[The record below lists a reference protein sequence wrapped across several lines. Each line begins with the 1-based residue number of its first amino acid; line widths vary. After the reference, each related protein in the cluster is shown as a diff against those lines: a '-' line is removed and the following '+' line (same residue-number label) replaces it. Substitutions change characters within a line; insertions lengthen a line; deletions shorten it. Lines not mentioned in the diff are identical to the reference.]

1 MAKQRIV
8 KAILDACVLYPAPV
22 RDILLSFAR
31 EGLYQPKW
39 TGQIQEEWIRNLLIN
54 RPDLTR
60 IQLEGLVQTMNTAF
74 PDADVRGYEDRIT
87 VIELPDEDD
96 RHVVAA
102 SLVSESDLIIT
113 FNLKD
118 FPPGRLKAF
127 EVEAQHPDDF
137 LVELYKLDRRR
148 GHQAY
153 IKQLKRLKNPP
164 IESDELLRILTKAGL
179 PKTAALLQDG
189 R

>member
-1 MAKQRIV
+1 MAKVPIF

-22 RDILLSFAR
+22 RDILLSFAG
-31 EGLYQPKW
+31 EGLFQPKW

-60 IQLEGLVQTMNTAF
+60 SQLEALVQTMNTAF
-74 PDADVRGYEDRIT
+74 PDANVIEYEDRIEL
-87 VIELPDEDD
+87 IELPDKDD

-102 SLVSESDLIIT
+102 SIISESRLIIT

-118 FPPGRLKAF
+118 FPSTRLKRYG
-127 EVEAQHPDDF
+127 VEALHPDDF
-137 LVELYKLDRRR
+137 LVELFNID
-148 GHQAY
+148 GHKGYQAFE
-153 IKQLKRLKNPP
+153 KQVNRLKNPP
-164 IESDELLRILTKAGL
+164 VESDELLRILTKSGL
-179 PKTAALLQDG
+179 PKTATVLKNV